1 MECRSWSSL
10 VSASFLFNSRRID
23 AVLLP
28 ALPKEKVRV
37 LA

>member
-10 VSASFLFNSRRID
+10 VSASFLFNSQRIN

-28 ALPKEKVRV
+28 ALPKEMVLV